1 LALRNLQQQANQ
13 KGTTITL
20 SFERLNKLMRSSGI
34 EQFSYD
40 PFKAAYDS
48 DPRVKALVK
57 NFDQKGVTLATDE
70 ESNLP
75 QQDAKG
81 DNTVSN
87 MAKRATDLG

>member
-1 LALRNLQQQANQ
+1 MQ
-13 KGTTITL
+13 
-20 SFERLNKLMRSSGI
+20 SSGS

-40 PFKAAYDS
+40 SFKSAYDS
-48 DPRVKALVK
+48 NPLIKSLVK
-57 NFDQKGVTLATDE
+57 NFDQEGVTLATDE
-70 ESNLP
+70 ESDLP

>member
-1 LALRNLQQQANQ
+1 
-13 KGTTITL
+13 
-20 SFERLNKLMRSSGI
+20 MRSSGI

-40 PFKAAYDS
+40 SFKAAYDS

>member
-20 SFERLNKLMRSSGI
+20 SFERLNKLMQGKGM

-40 PFKAAYDS
+40 SFKAAYDNDS
-48 DPRVKALVK
+48 RIKTLVK

-75 QQDAKG
+75 QQDAKS

>member
-1 LALRNLQQQANQ
+1 
-13 KGTTITL
+13 
-20 SFERLNKLMRSSGI
+20 M

-40 PFKAAYDS
+40 SFKAAYDNDS
-48 DPRVKALVK
+48 RIKTLVK

-75 QQDAKG
+75 QQDAKS